1 MRTPI
6 LAAAA
11 ICAML
16 MPFESASAATP
27 GGFKVGYTFKL
38 KVLKVTSTRKVGYFG
53 TETTAPVPAGVPKY
67 LKNQIVEFKIGAGGR
82 LTAKGLSIPFAH
94 SSATMNEYNLY
105 KPGTPVTV
113 THNAEI
119 KKAAGKA
126 TGGTLSFFI
135 TNNSGAEPVFRTVV
149 YQID

>member
-1 MRTPI
+1 MRTPF
-6 LAAAA
+6 LAAV
-11 ICAML
+11 AMTALL
-16 MPFESASAATP
+16 MPFQSAAAATP
-27 GGFKVGYTFKL
+27 GGFKVGQTFKL

-67 LKNQIVEFKIGAGGR
+67 LKNQIIEFKIGTGGR

-94 SSATMNEYNLY
+94 GSATMNEYNLY
-105 KPGTPVTV
+105 KPGKPVSV

-119 KKAAGKA
+119 NKAAGKA

-135 TNNSGAEPVFRTVV
+135 TNNAGSQPVFRTVV